1 MNRQRLIL
9 AILLGLLALAV
20 IWSYARLP
28 RQNTVDTLKY
38 AHGKQAA
45 TAVERGTSAASPA
58 AAGRNEHTLRMD
70 LLDRQAPEFK
80 GYRRNIFKPVFV
92 DEIMVMKQKAVA
104 MKPVPPLP
112 PPPPPPPVALP
123 PQPVQPQRELA
134 RFTLLGF
141 LKKDNRQTIFLAKDR
156 DIFLVKKG
164 DTFGGRFLASSIT
177 DQALT
182 ILVTSTGEEIV
193 IPLIESHSLVASQ

>member
-20 IWSYARLP
+20 VWSYFRLP
-28 RQNTVDTLKY
+28 RQQTVSVLKY
-38 AHGKQAA
+38 TPGKQVTPARESGA
-45 TAVERGTSAASPA
+45 SAASPV
-58 AAGRNEHTLRMD
+58 AGRNEQGTLRID
-70 LLDRQAPEFK
+70 LLDRQTPEFK

-104 MKPVPPLP
+104 MKPVPP

-123 PQPVQPQRELA
+123 PQPAQPQRELA
-134 RFTLLGF
+134 RFTFLGF

-164 DTFGGRFLASSIT
+164 DTFGGRFQASSIT

-182 ILVTSTGEEIV
+182 ILVTGTGEEIV